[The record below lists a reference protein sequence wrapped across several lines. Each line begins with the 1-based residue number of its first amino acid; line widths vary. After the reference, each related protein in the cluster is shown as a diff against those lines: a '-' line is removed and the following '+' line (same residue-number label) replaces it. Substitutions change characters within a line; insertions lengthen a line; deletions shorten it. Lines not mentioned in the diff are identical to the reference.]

1 MGPKTIHVGILGGGT
16 AGAVNLIALL
26 YHMKQPSWFRL
37 QTKLQIT
44 CIHDPKIP
52 VTQVGESVTPS
63 VCFTLLDALKFSM
76 LQDLDPIDGTLRFG
90 ARYFWDKANGQT
102 FDIPYTSPGIHVNSE
117 KFSYKILDMALK
129 EFPDNVT
136 LKLDHVVNYT
146 QDREAVTVVGKN
158 ETYSFDYIIDCM
170 GTPNKEDL
178 ASDAYSAPELET
190 VNSVILYP
198 DFTQTHE
205 MYTSS
210 YVHENGWMFGV
221 PLSHR
226 KAYGYLYNKD
236 ITSPD
241 EASKHFAELKGIDTS
256 NLRRI
261 SWKHYYKKKVIDRR
275 VVTSGNRLFFFEP
288 HQTLP
293 LHLYNMVAIDFLTK
307 VTNTRNDVGTIN
319 KEMNRGWGDAV
330 EKMQDIIA
338 INYAGECNIKSPFWD
353 VMKDRAQQRLRNSD
367 RFQFFVKTSEEKPQ
381 GYFIHP
387 EKVMSEYINGYK
399 INLKE
404 LKRS

>member
-1 MGPKTIHVGILGGGT
+1 
-16 AGAVNLIALL
+16 
-26 YHMKQPSWFRL
+26 
-37 QTKLQIT
+37 
-44 CIHDPKIP
+44 
-52 VTQVGESVTPS
+52 
-63 VCFTLLDALKFSM
+63 M
-76 LQDLDPIDGTLRFG
+76 LRDLDPVDGTLRFG

-136 LKLDHVVNYT
+136 LKLDHVVNYS
-146 QDREAVTVVGKN
+146 QDRDSVTVVGEN
-158 ETYSFDYIIDCM
+158 ETYTFDYIIDCM
-170 GTPNKEDL
+170 GTPSKEDL
-178 ASDAYSAPELET
+178 ASDAYTTPEIET

-226 KAYGYLYNKD
+226 KAYGYLYNKS
-236 ITSPD
+236 ITTPD
-241 EASKHFAELKGIDTS
+241 EASEHFSKLKGIDTS

-261 SWKHYYKKKVIDRR
+261 SWSHYYKKKVIDRR
-275 VVTSGNRLFFFEP
+275 IVTSGNRLFFFEP

-307 VTNTRNDVGTIN
+307 VANTRNDVSTIN